1 MKVILLMLLVAGAAV
16 CSIAPDS
23 WDQWRADSRIA
34 REEARRARYHARE
47 EVRRA
52 TREAAWLVAAPL
64 GTHARRDG
72 YRDRSPSDQPNARS
86 GAPHPLPLTP
96 PRPRPTRHRADRAA
110 GRAVSGL

>member
-52 TREAAWLVAAPL
+52 TREA
-64 GTHARRDG
+64 RRQI
-72 YRDRSPSDQPNARS
+72 YESRLAMRREKLEFLREMRRQRLEVHQEVRDAFRSR
-86 GAPHPLPLTP
+86 
-96 PRPRPTRHRADRAA
+96 
-110 GRAVSGL
+110 